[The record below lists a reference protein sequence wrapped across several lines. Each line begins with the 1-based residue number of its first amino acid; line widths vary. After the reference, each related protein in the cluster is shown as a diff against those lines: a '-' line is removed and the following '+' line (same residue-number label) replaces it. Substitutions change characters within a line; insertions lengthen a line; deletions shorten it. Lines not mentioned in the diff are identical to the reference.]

1 MSAVVMKRGRLIAKI
16 LEHSLHRATLGIDGC
31 TGELHQ
37 IAPLLCQSGTAAL
50 AWRNLCHLDS
60 GSLPFAR
67 ELRQVYRLQV
77 LQATLNERVINQLGI
92 FLKTSG
98 LTPLLGKGWAVARLY
113 PEPALRPYGDF
124 DLYVRPQDH
133 AAAAAAFAGS
143 DAPRCPVDLHCGSL
157 ELDDRSFDEV
167 YSRSQLVRCG
177 EIEVRIFGPED
188 HLRLL
193 CVHML
198 HHGAWRP
205 LWLYDVAVAL
215 ESRLADFDWAY
226 FLSGD
231 PRRSDW
237 VACAIGLAHQLL
249 GAHVEGTPVEQRS
262 RRLPRWLV
270 PAILK
275 QWGKMRLPDGML
287 APMEHHLRHPRGALK
302 ALRLRWPNPIE
313 ATVRMGGRF
322 NEVPRLLFQIREC
335 LVRTMR
341 FAIRLPGL
349 LREPAI

>member
-1 MSAVVMKRGRLIAKI
+1 MKRGRRIARI
-16 LEHSLHRATLGIDGC
+16 LEHWLSRSTSGIDRC
-31 TGELHQ
+31 TGELRE
-37 IAPLLCQSGTAAL
+37 IAPLLFQTGTAAL
-50 AWRNLCHLDS
+50 AWRALCHLDS
-60 GSLPFAR
+60 GSFPFAR
-67 ELRQVYRLQV
+67 ELRQAYRLQV
-77 LQATLNERVINQLGI
+77 LQAALNERDISQLGI

-98 LTPLLGKGWAVARLY
+98 LTALLGKGWAVARLY

-124 DLYVRPQDH
+124 DLYMRPQDY

-157 ELDDRSFDEV
+157 ELDDRGFDEV
-167 YSRSQLVRCG
+167 YTRSQVVKCG
-177 EIEVRIFGPED
+177 EMEVRIFGPED

-205 LWLYDVAVAL
+205 LWLCDIAVAL
-215 ESRLADFDWAY
+215 ESRPADFDWAY

-249 GAHVEGTPVEQRS
+249 GARVEGTPVEQRS
-262 RRLPRWLV
+262 TCLPRWLV
-270 PAILK
+270 AAILR
-275 QWGKMRLPDGML
+275 QWGRRRLPDGML
-287 APMEHHLRHPRGALK
+287 APMEHHLRNPRGVLE

-313 ATVRMGGRF
+313 ATVRRGGRF
-322 NEVPRLLFQIREC
+322 NEVPRLPFQIREC
-335 LVRTMR
+335 LMRTMR
-341 FAIRLPGL
+341 FATRLPGL
-349 LREPAI
+349 LREPVI